1 MDSSRSQKSPE
12 IAITSVGHF
21 NEAYPNTYFKS
32 RLLLEHYGCKALAI
46 VFKLSNANSHSGLGN
61 LKLAILFRFVCNNLR
76 SWIRIMRTKPIKVY
90 VCYPGIFLV
99 FLLKLTAKRYR
110 PSVYLDA
117 FISIYDTVV
126 IDRKLISE
134 HSILAKILFKIE
146 RAALLFCDTVIVDTA
161 ENASHMAAVFSIPQA
176 RFQAINLT
184 VPVMSSTPGIVR
196 RKSCTCLFI
205 GTFVPLQGIEC
216 IAQAAGLLGHRTDI
230 HFKIIGDG
238 QDSPL
243 LRSAMRSNACGNI
256 TWIAEWLSTT
266 QLQQEIANADICL
279 GIFGTTEKSQRV
291 WPFKN
296 YLYMA
301 AGKPII
307 TGDSNCARNLA
318 TFTETDDFV
327 TSTLGCAQALADS
340 ITTLAASTPR
350 RAALGSNAKAFYQT
364 HLSHEIALRKLT
376 TLLDIQLA

>member
-1 MDSSRSQKSPE
+1 MDSSRLQKSPE

-21 NEAYPNTYFKS
+21 TESYPNTYFKS
-32 RLLLEHYGCKALAI
+32 RLLLEHYGCKAFAI
-46 VFKLSNANSHSGLGN
+46 VFKLSDESSSSGLGN

-76 SWIRIMRTKPIKVY
+76 SWLRLMQTKPIKVY
-90 VCYPGIFLV
+90 VCYPGIFLIL
-99 FLLKLTAKRYR
+99 LLKLTAKRYA
-110 PSVYLDA
+110 PLVYLDA

-126 IDRKLISE
+126 IDRNLVSE
-134 HSILAKILFKIE
+134 HSILAKILFKME
-146 RAALLFCDTVIVDTA
+146 RAAFLFCDTVIVDTA
-161 ENASHMAAVFSIPQA
+161 ENASHMAAVFNIPQT
-176 RFQAINLT
+176 RFHAISLT
-184 VPVMSSTPGIVR
+184 VPAMLPSPEIVR
-196 RKSCTCLFI
+196 RKTCTCLFI
-205 GTFVPLQGIEC
+205 GTFAPLQGIEC
-216 IAQAAGLLGHRTDI
+216 IAQAAGLLCHRTDI

-243 LRSAMRSNACGNI
+243 LRSAMRANACGNI

-266 QLQQEIANADICL
+266 QLQREVVNADICL
-279 GIFGTTEKSQRV
+279 GIFGTTEKTQRV

-340 ITTLAASTPR
+340 ITTLAASTAR
-350 RAALGSNAKAFYQT
+350 RAVLGRNAKAFYQA
-364 HLSHEIALRKLT
+364 HLSHEIALRELT
-376 TLLDIQLA
+376 TLLDIQHV